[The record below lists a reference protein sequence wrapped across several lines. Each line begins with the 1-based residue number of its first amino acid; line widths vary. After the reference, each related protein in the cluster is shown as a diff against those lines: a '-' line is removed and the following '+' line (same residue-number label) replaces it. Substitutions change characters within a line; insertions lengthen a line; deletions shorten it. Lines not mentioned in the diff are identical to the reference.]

1 MRINPWKCCS
11 TALWIKTMHKFYWFQ
26 QHQNFTCCLSHS
38 KTCHAWLWE
47 LKHHHPSDS
56 GTDDNVTRLVAY
68 CFSSCVP
75 VPLPLLCTL
84 KYWIFHSYS
93 LTKVGQEEGTSLL
106 SSTVHTDGRKSVN
119 ISLLSCYS
127 QSYLLRCFSDPVL
140 CKEMSEISN
149 VGLYLGGMQKF
160 QLFGNLSRKIG
171 VFVTLLELLVRIA
184 LW

>member
-1 MRINPWKCCS
+1 MWKLQIIQSIPVSHTKFGWWSVLKYILIHENNPWKCCS
-11 TALWIKTMHKFYWFQ
+11 TALWIKTMHNFYRFQ

-47 LKHHHPSDS
+47 LKHHRPSDS

-84 KYWIFHSYS
+84 KYWIFRSYS
-93 LTKVGQEEGTSLL
+93 LTKVGQEVGTSLL

-119 ISLLSCYS
+119 ISLLSCYF
-127 QSYLLRCFSDPVL
+127 QSYLLCSVSLTLFSAKKCL
-140 CKEMSEISN
+140 
-149 VGLYLGGMQKF
+149 KF
-160 QLFGNLSRKIG
+160 LIWG
-171 VFVTLLELLVRIA
+171 TT
-184 LW
+184 